1 MLLLIWLDFM
11 KLPSKKI
18 KIAPPPD
25 NEPTLN
31 VTGKNIQP
39 DTIIKPIQIKVSI
52 NKHKEMKTYA
62 AEQGITITEM
72 LLAGYEMYKN
82 KMK

>member
-1 MLLLIWLDFM
+1 MTS
-11 KLPSKKI
+11 PSKKI

-31 VTGKNIQP
+31 VTGKNIKP

-52 NKHKEMKTYA
+52 NKHKKMKIYA
-62 AEQGITITEM
+62 AEQGITITDM